1 MTVLKFEEESFRIR
15 GVVFEV
21 YREMGCGFLEAV
33 YQECMERELRLA
45 GIPFTGVSIGLA

>member
-1 MTVLKFEEESFRIR
+1 MSQEIADKILYKEECYLIQ

-33 YQECMERELRLA
+33 YQECMVKEQYS
-45 GIPFTGVSIGLA
+45 FSV